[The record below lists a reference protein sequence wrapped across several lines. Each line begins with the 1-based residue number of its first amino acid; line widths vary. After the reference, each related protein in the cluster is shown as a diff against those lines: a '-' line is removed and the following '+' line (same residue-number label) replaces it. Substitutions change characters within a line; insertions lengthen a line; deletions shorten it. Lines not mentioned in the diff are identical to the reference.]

1 MNQPEI
7 LDSDIRAM
15 QQWLREAW
23 RQLADASLTAFARRE
38 LRNQMKQ
45 CNADLREL
53 LQQVA
58 AQRCQP
64 APLRVATDAKPDLRI
79 LAW

>member
-1 MNQPEI
+1 MNQPAI

-15 QQWLREAW
+15 QQWLRGAW
-23 RQLADASLTAFARRE
+23 QQLADASLTAFARRE

-58 AQRCQP
+58 EQRSQP
-64 APLRVATDAKPDLRI
+64 APLRVTNYTKPDLRI